1 MEVDYLLP
9 FFGLKMEL
17 GPIAGWG
24 LNLHENLI
32 AVDTEKFETSVP
44 RIFAI
49 GDINTYP
56 GKLKLILSGFH
67 ESALMAQK
75 CFAYCYPEKKNVFR
89 YSTSSK
95 DLHKKLGCLMGIIK
109 VKDRQD
115 KFHQLDAEHGSTI
128 MEIIRDAGL
137 DIEAA
142 CGGCCACATCHVYI
156 SSEWVKKLKQI
167 DDDEE
172 SMLDQAF
179 HVTNNSRLGCQLEYI
194 EDFNGMELTLAP
206 E

>member
-1 MEVDYLLP
+1 
-9 FFGLKMEL
+9 
-17 GPIAGWG
+17 
-24 LNLHENLI
+24 
-32 AVDTEKFETSVP
+32 
-44 RIFAI
+44 
-49 GDINTYP
+49 
-56 GKLKLILSGFH
+56 
-67 ESALMAQK
+67 
-75 CFAYCYPEKKNVFR
+75 
-89 YSTSSK
+89 
-95 DLHKKLGCLMGIIK
+95 MGTIK

-115 KFHQLDAEHGSTI
+115 KLHQLNAALGSTI

-179 HVTNNSRLGCQLEYI
+179 HVTNNSRLGCQLEYS
-194 EDFNGMELTLAP
+194 EDLNGMELTLAP